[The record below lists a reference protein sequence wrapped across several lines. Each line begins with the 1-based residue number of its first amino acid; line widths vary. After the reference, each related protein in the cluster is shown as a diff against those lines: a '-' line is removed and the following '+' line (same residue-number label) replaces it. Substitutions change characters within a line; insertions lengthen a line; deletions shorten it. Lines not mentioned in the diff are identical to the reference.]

1 MNTSVDI
8 HERIKYLREKVLNL
22 KQSEMSLMLG
32 LKQGSLSDIERKK
45 TKTVT
50 DRIIKDISREFNINE
65 NWLRTGEGE
74 MFIEMETFSLDELA
88 KKSNLTE
95 LEIRIVRSYMNLDR
109 DIREKLM
116 NELEAIFK
124 PTNNETVA
132 TTEEDIKTKDNI
144 EKQEEAA
151 TLNDP
156 VEVEIARYRMELEAE
171 KKAEKLLASRKQEP
185 S

>member
-50 DRIIKDISREFNINE
+50 DRIIKDISREFNISE

-74 MFIEMETFSLDELA
+74 MFIKKEIFSLDEQA

-95 LEIRIVRSYMNLDR
+95 LEIAIMRSYMNLDR

-116 NELEAIFK
+116 DELEAIFK
-124 PTNNETVA
+124 PTHNETVA
-132 TTEEDIKTKDNI
+132 TTEGNI
-144 EKQEEAA
+144 ETEIEIEVAA
-151 TLNDP
+151 F
-156 VEVEIARYRMELEAE
+156 RQELEAE
-171 KKAEKLLASRKQEP
+171 KKGKTLLASEKQETN
-185 S
+185 